1 MISFPTRLWNRTY
14 FDGRTPDP
22 VEDATLRRY
31 LLGMVFQGVWWAGYL
46 LFPFVLAKSLHAGGG
61 LVTTAV
67 TMDTAGMLLALSWG
81 ALLTRI
87 GRRRVLFWGGICGRG
102 VLLLAPFA
110 VTAPRFVVLLG
121 VVYAFAALVFPAQNG
136 IFQENFHASRRGRFF
151 GHGALVQHVTAAL
164 TSLALGAILDRDPAN
179 FRWIYP
185 VVGVIGFG
193 YPLML
198 ATLPR
203 PAGSPNEGEG
213 LLALPRP
220 SAAEF
225 SPRRLLAS
233 VVDPVRDALSTIH
246 ADKPFR
252 WFEGN
257 FMLYGMAFMML
268 NPVVPLF
275 FTDELNLGYEQIS
288 AARVMIA
295 SAGVAFLGPL
305 MGKWMDRFHPVRL
318 CVLSFGLLALYP
330 LTLALGGPLIGLGPA
345 LTAYVGFAMYA
356 VAMSGVNVTWNVG
369 SIAFAPDGEGGH
381 YQSVHVAMV
390 GLRGVVGPLT
400 GYAVLRLFGYREVF
414 LIAAG
419 FCLLASASSAML
431 WRWLRRRSA
440 TAQSGF
446 TS

>member
-1 MISFPTRLWNRTY
+1 MFASITSAWNRTY

-22 VEDATLRRY
+22 VESVTLRRY

-46 LFPFVLAKSLHAGGG
+46 LFPFVLAKSLQAGGG
-61 LVTTAV
+61 LVTAAV
-67 TMDTAGMLLALSWG
+67 TMDTAAMLLALSWG
-81 ALLTRI
+81 HLLVRV
-87 GRRRVLFWGGICGRG
+87 GRRRVLFWGGLGGRAI
-102 VLLLAPFA
+102 LLLAPFA
-110 VTAPRFVVLLG
+110 VTAPWFVVILG
-121 VVYAFAALVFPAQNG
+121 VVYVFAALVYPAQNS
-136 IFQENFHASRRGRFF
+136 IFQENFHSSRRGRFF

-164 TSLALGAILDRDPAN
+164 TSLVLGMLLDRDPAN
-179 FRWIYP
+179 YRWIYP

-193 YPLML
+193 YPLIL

-203 PAGSPNEGEG
+203 PAGSTRDVRR
-213 LLALPRP
+213 LLELPRP
-220 SAAEF
+220 SLQGLA
-225 SPRRLLAS
+225 PRRLLAS
-233 VVDPVRDALSTIH
+233 FVDPVRDALATIH

-288 AARVMIA
+288 SARVLIA
-295 SAGVAFLGPL
+295 SAGVALLGPL
-305 MGKWMDRFHPVRL
+305 MGRWMDRFHPVRL

-330 LTLALGGPLIGLGPA
+330 LTLAFGGSLMGLGPA
-345 LTAYVGFAMYA
+345 ATAYFAFGMYA

-369 SIAFAPDGEGGH
+369 SIAFAPEGEGGH

-414 LIAAG
+414 VIAAG
-419 FCLLASASSAML
+419 FCVLASVSSALL
-431 WRWLRRRSA
+431 WRRMP
-440 TAQSGF
+440 SGRP
-446 TS
+446 S